1 MFAEEYLQMEINTIK
16 KRRAKKVLAMK
27 AESVAAQKGWWS

>member
-27 AESVAAQKGWWS
+27 AESVAQKGWWL